1 MPSKPT
7 THGHWEYERGSTPV
21 FLFMSPE
28 PLPSEVA
35 LFIGEHLLT
44 IDEIE
49 ALNAMRDAPGRW
61 WDAKLMC
68 RELGVPLSTARFIL
82 DHLAALN
89 LLDIR
94 VSDEVRYRLQPG
106 TPELNQI
113 VCGLVSVYRTNRD
126 VVVRAIARV
135 ARRGVLDFADAF
147 KLRKNDGN
155 R

>member
-1 MPSKPT
+1 
-7 THGHWEYERGSTPV
+7 
-21 FLFMSPE
+21 MSPE
-28 PLPSEVA
+28 PLPSEIGAFV
-35 LFIGEHLLT
+35 GEHLLT

-49 ALNAMRDAPGRW
+49 ALAAMSDAPGRW

-68 RELGVPLSTARFIL
+68 CELGVSLSAARFTL
-82 DHLAALN
+82 DHLAGLN

-94 VSDEVRYRLQPG
+94 LSDEVRYRLQPG
-106 TPELNQI
+106 TPDLKQM
-113 VCGLVSVYRTNRD
+113 VCRLVSVYRNNRGA
-126 VVVRAIARV
+126 VVRAIARV